1 MEPILH
7 RLQHSAATLDH
18 LAEMSHSAHSNID
31 ADAKLLSVIFDE
43 MHRKRGHSHYAAIFE
58 HEETARLVAQL
69 VARLL
74 NRQGVPLGEDFAK
87 SPFLE
92 GLEPSTAP
100 ETLTADESI
109 PAESEGPV
117 DSAPGLVG
125 GGEEEPTQVGS

>member
-1 MEPILH
+1 
-7 RLQHSAATLDH
+7 
-18 LAEMSHSAHSNID
+18 MSHSTHANID
-31 ADAKLLSVIFDE
+31 ADAKLLGVVFDE
-43 MHRKRGHSHYAAIFE
+43 MHCKRGHSHYAAIFE
-58 HEETARLVAQL
+58 HEETARLVARL

-92 GLEPSTAP
+92 GLETSTAP

-109 PAESEGPV
+109 PAESEEPV
-117 DSAPGLVG
+117 DSASGSVG